1 MESQCKVDLTL
12 DDHDERGCVARI
24 VVDYQARLNILNS
37 ELIRQLTAA
46 VRSLADNERLRVVIL
61 TGAGDRAFIG
71 GADINEM
78 AALDNSPTL
87 DRSSTLEKSSA
98 RGFISR
104 LHSACAAI
112 RDSPMPVIARIN
124 GYCLGAGLEIAAS
137 CDLRVAADHSS
148 FGMPEVKVG
157 IPSVIEAAL
166 LPRLIGWGKAAE
178 LIYTGESISA
188 SEALDCG
195 LIERV
200 VPLDQLDCAVERW
213 TQAILEAGPRAL
225 RLQKALMRE
234 WEHLPLDQAIERG
247 IETFAT
253 AYETDEPSRR
263 MQRFLERQRK
273 RYET

>member
-1 MESQCKVDLTL
+1 MESQCKVELTL

-37 ELIRQLTAA
+37 ELIRQLTDA
-46 VRSLADNERLRVVIL
+46 VKSLADNERLRVVIL

-78 AALDNSPTL
+78 AVLDS
-87 DRSSTLEKSSA
+87 SSTLEKSST
-98 RGFISR
+98 RDFISR

-112 RDSPMPVIARIN
+112 RDSPVPVIARIS

-137 CDLRVAADHSS
+137 CDLRVAADYST

-166 LPRLIGWGKAAE
+166 LPRLVGWGKAAE

-188 SEALDCG
+188 AEALGCG
-195 LIERV
+195 LVERV

-234 WEHLPLDQAIERG
+234 WERLPLDQAIERG
-247 IETFAT
+247 IESFAE
-253 AYETDEPSRR
+253 AYETGEPSRM
-263 MQRFLERQRK
+263 MQTFLERR
-273 RYET
+273 RTRRET

>member
-1 MESQCKVDLTL
+1 MESLCKVELTL
-12 DDHDERGCVARI
+12 DDHDELGCVARI
-24 VVDYQARLNILNS
+24 VVDYPARLNILNS

-46 VRSLADNERLRVVIL
+46 VESLANNERLRVVTL

-104 LHSACAAI
+104 LHSACAAL
-112 RDSPMPVIARIN
+112 RDSPVPVIARIN

-137 CDLRVAADHSS
+137 CDLRVAADHST

-188 SEALDCG
+188 SEALGCG
-195 LIERV
+195 LVERV
-200 VPLDQLDCAVERW
+200 IPREQLDQAVDRW
-213 TQAILEAGPRAL
+213 TQAILQAGPRAL

-234 WEHLPLDQAIERG
+234 WERLPLDQAIERG
-247 IETFAT
+247 IESFAA
-253 AYETDEPSRR
+253 AYETDEPRR
-263 MQRFLERQRK
+263 FMERFLARRRK
-273 RYET
+273 

>member
-1 MESQCKVDLTL
+1 MNESQCKIELTL

-24 VVDYQARLNILNS
+24 VVDRQAKLNVLNS
-37 ELIRQLTAA
+37 ELIRQLTEA
-46 VRSLADNERLRVVIL
+46 VKSFSDNERLSLVIL

-71 GADINEM
+71 GADINEL
-78 AALDNSPTL
+78 AALGNSV
-87 DRSSTLEKSSA
+87 LEKSSA

-104 LHSACAAI
+104 LHEACAAL
-112 RDSPMPVIARIN
+112 RDSPVPVIARIN

-137 CDLRVAADHSS
+137 CDLRIAADHSR

-178 LIYTGESISA
+178 LMYTGESISA

-195 LIERV
+195 LVERV
-200 VPLDQLDCAVERW
+200 APRPALDLAVERW
-213 TQAILEAGPRAL
+213 TQAILEAGPRAV

-234 WEHLPLDQAIERG
+234 WERLQLDQAIERG
-247 IETFAT
+247 IESFAA
-253 AYETDEPSRR
+253 AYETDEPRSLMQTFLKRSR
-263 MQRFLERQRK
+263 K
-273 RYET
+273 PPKT